1 MTVSIISVTENGRR
15 LSGEI
20 SVILSEKHT
29 VSRYCFYKKSDDAS
43 TPFNDIN
50 VIVSDIFE
58 NSDAIVFISACG
70 IAVRSVAPFVK
81 SKQSDPAVIVIDDCG
96 KYAIPILSGH
106 IGGAN
111 HLAEY
116 IADNIGAVP
125 VITTATDVGGCF
137 SPDSFARANGLII
150 TDINVAKAIAAAV
163 LDGEKI
169 GLCSEYQCKNIP
181 SELTQNGNCRMGI
194 YIGSDISKKP
204 FETTLSLFPRNICI
218 GIGCKRGTSLDEIE
232 QMVFNSLRE
241 ENITPER
248 ICSVATI
255 DIKADESGLRQ
266 FCHKYKLTFHTFSAE
281 ELMNAS
287 GDFHRSE
294 FVLKTT
300 GTDNVC
306 ERSATKC
313 GEIIMRRKAANGI
326 TVAAA
331 EIPVKIDFEKR
342 IL

>member
-1 MTVSIISVTENGRR
+1 MTVSIISVTEKGRR
-15 LSGEI
+15 LSGKI
-20 SVILSEKHT
+20 SVILSDKHN
-29 VSRYCFYKKSDDAS
+29 VNRYCFYKKSDDAA
-43 TPFNDIN
+43 TPFYDIN
-50 VIVSDIFE
+50 VIASDVFE
-58 NSDAIVFISACG
+58 NSDAVVFICACG
-70 IAVRSVAPFVK
+70 IAVRSIAPLIK

-111 HLAEY
+111 QLAEF
-116 IADNIGAVP
+116 IADNVGAVP
-125 VITTATDVGGCF
+125 VITTATDIGGRF

-181 SELTQNGNCRMGI
+181 SEFTQNESCRMGI
-194 YIGSDISKKP
+194 YIGTDISKKP
-204 FETTLSLFPRNICI
+204 FETTLCLVPGNICI
-218 GIGCKRGTSLDEIE
+218 GIGCKRGTSLADIE
-232 QMVFNSLRE
+232 AMVFNALQEGKISS
-241 ENITPER
+241 ER

-255 DIKADESGLRQ
+255 DIKADESGLMQ
-266 FCHKYKLTFHTFSAE
+266 FCNKYKLTFHTFSAE
-281 ELMNAS
+281 ELMNVS

-306 ERSATKC
+306 ERSAAKF
-313 GEIIMRRKAANGI
+313 GGIIMHRKAANGI

-331 EIPVKIDFEKR
+331 EIPIEIDFEKR

>member
-1 MTVSIISVTENGRR
+1 MTVSIISVTEKGRL
-15 LSGEI
+15 LSLKI
-20 SVILSEKHT
+20 SVILSEKHI
-29 VSRYCFYKKSDDAS
+29 VKRYCFYKKCDDES
-43 TPFNDIN
+43 TPFYDIKG
-50 VIVSDIFE
+50 IVSDVFE
-58 NSDAIVFISACG
+58 SSDAIVFISACG
-70 IAVRSVAPFVK
+70 IAVRSIAPFIK

-125 VITTATDVGGCF
+125 VITTATDIGGRF

-150 TDINVAKAIAAAV
+150 TDINAAKAIAAAV
-163 LDGEKI
+163 LDDEKI
-169 GLCSEYQCKNIP
+169 GLISEYQIKNIP
-181 SELTQNGNCRMGI
+181 PQLTQNGNCRTGV
-194 YIGSDISKKP
+194 YIGTDISKKP
-204 FETTLSLFPRNICI
+204 FETTLCLIPRNICI

-232 QMVFNSLRE
+232 RMVFNYLRE
-241 ENITPER
+241 ENINHER
-248 ICSVATI
+248 ICSVSTI
-255 DIKADESGLRQ
+255 DIKADESGLLQ
-266 FCHKYKLTFHTFSAE
+266 FCDKYKLTFHTFSAE
-281 ELMNAS
+281 ELMNVS
-287 GDFHRSE
+287 GDFHRSD

-306 ERSATKC
+306 ERSAAKC

-331 EIPVKIDFEKR
+331 EIPVEIDFEKR

>member
-1 MTVSIISVTENGRR
+1 MTVSIISVTEKGRL
-15 LSGEI
+15 LSRKI

-29 VSRYCFYKKSDDAS
+29 VKRYCFYKKCDDES
-43 TPFNDIN
+43 TPFYDIN
-50 VIVSDIFE
+50 GIVSDVFKD
-58 NSDAIVFISACG
+58 SDAIVFICACG
-70 IAVRSVAPFVK
+70 IAVRSIAPFVK

-111 HLAEY
+111 QLAEF

-125 VITTATDVGGCF
+125 VITTATDIGGLF
-137 SPDSFARANGLII
+137 SPDSFAKANGLII
-150 TDINVAKAIAAAV
+150 TDINAAKAIAAAV

-169 GLCSEYQCKNIP
+169 GLISEYQCKKMP
-181 SELTQNGNCRMGI
+181 PELTQSINCLMGI
-194 YIGSDISKKP
+194 YIGSDISKRP
-204 FETTLSLFPRNICI
+204 FETTLCLIPRNICI

-232 QMVFNSLRE
+232 RMVYNSLHE

-255 DIKADESGLRQ
+255 DIKADESGLMQ
-266 FCHKYKLTFHTFSAE
+266 FCNKYKLAFHTFSAE
-281 ELMNAS
+281 ELMNVS

-306 ERSATKC
+306 ERSAAKF
-313 GEIIMRRKAANGI
+313 GKLIMHRKAANGI

-331 EIPVKIDFEKR
+331 EIPMEIDFEKR